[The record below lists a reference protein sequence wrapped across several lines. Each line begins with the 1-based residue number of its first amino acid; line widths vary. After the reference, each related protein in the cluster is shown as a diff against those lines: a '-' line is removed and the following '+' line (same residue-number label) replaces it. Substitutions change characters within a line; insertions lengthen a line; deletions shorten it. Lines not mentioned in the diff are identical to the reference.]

1 MSQISEIKVFYANK
15 FNTNIK
21 ITDSKQ
27 AYDLAMDNWDLD
39 VIEFQE
45 IVKAIYLNRGN
56 KVLGIFEVSKGG
68 ISGSI
73 VDVRIILSVA
83 LKSNASGIILI
94 HNHPSG
100 NLNPSSS
107 DIDLTLKIKEAC
119 KLLDYNFLDHLI
131 ISKENY
137 YSFKDEGSVLHDWI
151 KISKN

>member
-107 DIDLTLKIKEAC
+107 DIDLTIKIKEAC

-131 ISKENY
+131 ISKESY
-137 YSFKDEGSVLHDWI
+137 YSFKDEGSVLI
-151 KISKN
+151 

>member
-131 ISKENY
+131 ISKESY
-137 YSFKDEGSVLHDWI
+137 YSFKDEGSVLHD
-151 KISKN
+151 

>member
-137 YSFKDEGSVLHDWI
+137 YSFKDEGSVLHD
-151 KISKN
+151 

>member
-15 FNTNIK
+15 FYTNIK

-131 ISKENY
+131 ISKEGY
-137 YSFKDEGSVLHDWI
+137 YSFKDEGRVLI
-151 KISKN
+151 

>member
-21 ITDSKQ
+21 ITNSKQ

-131 ISKENY
+131 ISKESY
-137 YSFKDEGSVLHDWI
+137 YSFKDEGSVML
-151 KISKN
+151 